1 MSLEPGTSGHAHTS
15 DRHRPS
21 AQKAR
26 LRALIAMTL
35 IVLWVLAALTG
46 FLLYVAPAGPRS
58 GGLIMFILTKAQWAD
73 VHFWLSVA
81 ASLVTIMHIVIDWKA
96 LTACVRFLTSVE
108 RTSMPQK

>member
-1 MSLEPGTSGHAHTS
+1 MSLDPGAAGRVHTA
-15 DRHRPS
+15 DRHRQS

-26 LRALIAMTL
+26 LRALIAMAL
-35 IVLWVLAALTG
+35 IVLWILAALTG

-58 GGLIMFILTKAQWAD
+58 GSLIMFLLTKAQWAD

-81 ASLVTIMHIVIDWKA
+81 ASLVTVIHIAIDWKA

-108 RTSMPQK
+108 RTSTP